1 MRHSDPSR
9 NRKRAYEYFQRIAW
23 HVERRG
29 HVRVDLNVSLFIWK
43 VFFPSLEPRSHP
55 PPPLSFSLPTF
66 SFLFFYSL
74 FFLFC
79 SPLISKRRNW
89 HEVNAQGRCLI
100 KCQPS
105 RHIISTTP
113 PCPISFTNFKI
124 ELSLSWM
131 DFVNKKLEGQERG
144 CGSMSIRL
152 FYLMDEV
159 QSHEWVEWK
168 RIWETRDETRDGP
181 PRSKLRSL
189 PQGTF
194 LFCMFYGSEKRD
206 DIFFFSLVFNF
217 PFEKRL
223 G

>member
-1 MRHSDPSR
+1 MGLLNHRVGIDRGGNFIYYLSCRDIYIIYSLHVRMRHSDPSR

-43 VFFPSLEPRSHP
+43 VFFPSLEPRSP
-55 PPPLSFSLPTF
+55 PPPPSLSLPTF

-131 DFVNKKLEGQERG
+131 DFVNKKLEEQGGRRG
-144 CGSMSIRL
+144 VVDRWVLGCSI
-152 FYLMDEV
+152 
-159 QSHEWVEWK
+159 
-168 RIWETRDETRDGP
+168 
-181 PRSKLRSL
+181 
-189 PQGTF
+189 
-194 LFCMFYGSEKRD
+194 
-206 DIFFFSLVFNF
+206 
-217 PFEKRL
+217 
-223 G
+223 